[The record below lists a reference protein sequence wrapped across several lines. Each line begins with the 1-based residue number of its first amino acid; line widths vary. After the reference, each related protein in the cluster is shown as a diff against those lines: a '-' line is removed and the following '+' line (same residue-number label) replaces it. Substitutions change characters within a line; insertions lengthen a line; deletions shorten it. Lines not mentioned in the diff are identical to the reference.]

1 MELIFSGKK
10 TSKQGLDDAVAKSRD
25 ILKEFSALYK

>member
-10 TSKQGLDDAVAKSRD
+10 TPKRGLDDAVAKSRD
-25 ILKEFSALYK
+25 TLKEFSALYK